1 MRRGR
6 ERSGKL
12 LPGGTRAWSA
22 EPALR
27 LVNPIPPLNAQLLGV
42 SELARHAFGDPLK
55 AGVLLHLRRGPWS
68 PSRLGLFT
76 ELPWLQSVPEA
87 EKVVEALLT
96 KGWAV
101 LKLDSVEEAVRLW
114 KSGGSRMVRVTR
126 LGYVC

>member
-1 MRRGR
+1 MAPSV
-6 ERSGKL
+6 EDEL
-12 LPGGTRAWSA
+12 D

-27 LVNPIPPLNAQLLGV
+27 LVNPVPPLDARLLDV

-55 AGVLLHLRRGPWS
+55 AGIYLHLRRGPWS

-76 ELPWLQSVPEA
+76 ELPWLQSVPDA

-101 LKLDSVEEAVRLW
+101 LKLGSVEEAFRLW
-114 KSGGSRMVRVTR
+114 KSGGSRMVRLTR
-126 LGYVC
+126 LGHAC